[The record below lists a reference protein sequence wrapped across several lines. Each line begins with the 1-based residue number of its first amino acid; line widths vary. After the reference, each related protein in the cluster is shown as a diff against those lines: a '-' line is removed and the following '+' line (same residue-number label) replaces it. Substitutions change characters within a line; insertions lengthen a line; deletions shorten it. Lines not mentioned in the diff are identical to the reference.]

1 MSCGYSEKLVL
12 YVYGEAGADLAAEVE
27 AHLAACPA
35 CRGEAAALKDAG
47 EFLAASPAEPS
58 PWAQAAVM
66 RAVRETVPFPRR
78 FAFGWREFL
87 LSGALASLAA
97 VVFSV
102 SGRRAAADLAW
113 NSGIDSGLDSV
124 EYSVYQEQADLV
136 SPPRDWDYRF
146 SDLEDETLELDKN
159 V

>member
-12 YVYGEAGADLAAEVE
+12 YVYGEAGADLAAEME
-27 AHLAACPA
+27 AHLAGCQD
-35 CRGEAAALKDAG
+35 CRGEAAALRAAG
-47 EFLAASPAEPS
+47 EFLSASRAEPS

-66 RAVRETVPFPRR
+66 RAAREAVPFPRR

-87 LSGALASLAA
+87 LSGVFASLLAI
-97 VVFSV
+97 VFSL
-102 SGRRAAADLAW
+102 SARRPAADLAW

-124 EYSVYQEQADLV
+124 EYSVYQAQADLV
-136 SPPRDWDYRF
+136 SSPRDWDYRF
-146 SDLEDETLELDKN
+146 SALEDETLDLGNN